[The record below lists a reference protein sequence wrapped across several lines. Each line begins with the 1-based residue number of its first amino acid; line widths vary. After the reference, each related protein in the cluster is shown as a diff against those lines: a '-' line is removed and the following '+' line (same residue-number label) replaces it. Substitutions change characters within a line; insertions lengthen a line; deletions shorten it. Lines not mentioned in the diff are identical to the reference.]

1 VKAPI
6 VKAYTVTR
14 HCAAITEG
22 LGFFQSA
29 AEEATMQGPRVSR
42 LPASIACAALA
53 LSATT
58 ASAGFDHRIGYDD
71 SGIWSRNTQKALAA
85 GVIAF
90 EAGGALWLGADDR
103 FGRTLWQTIDA
114 SVASGLTAQVA
125 KYAFG
130 RERPGQTDN
139 PNEWFKGSCCQSFP
153 SGEVTLQASFVTP
166 IIVNYHAQYP
176 WVWALEA
183 LPIYDG
189 IARMKTWGHW
199 QTDVLAGWALGT
211 AFGYYATT
219 RDEPFFVSILPHE
232 ITAGIHTR
240 F

>member
-1 VKAPI
+1 M
-6 VKAYTVTR
+6 R
-14 HCAAITEG
+14 
-22 LGFFQSA
+22 
-29 AEEATMQGPRVSR
+29 RRRDSR
-42 LPASIACAALA
+42 IAASIVAAALA
-53 LSATT
+53 LAGTT
-58 ASAGFDHRIGYDD
+58 ASAGGGPLGIDHRIGYDD
-71 SGIWSRNTQKALAA
+71 SGIWARNSQKALAA

-114 SVASGLTAQVA
+114 SVASGIAAEVA

-130 RERPGQTDN
+130 RKRPGQTDN
-139 PNEWFKGSCCQSFP
+139 PNEWFKGTCCRSFP

-166 IIVNYHAQYP
+166 IIVDYHAEQP

-199 QTDVLAGWALGT
+199 QTDVLAGWALGS
-211 AFGYYATT
+211 AFGYYATR
-219 RDEPFFVSILPHE
+219 RDEPWFVSILPKG
-232 ITAGIHTR
+232 ITVGMRTT

>member
-1 VKAPI
+1 MRTRGFSNIAAPL
-6 VKAYTVTR
+6 
-14 HCAAITEG
+14 
-22 LGFFQSA
+22 LG
-29 AEEATMQGPRVSR
+29 
-42 LPASIACAALA
+42 AALA
-53 LSATT
+53 CGATSA
-58 ASAGFDHRIGYDD
+58 AAGGGPLGIDHRIGYDD
-71 SGIWSRNTQKALAA
+71 SGIWARNNQKALAA

-90 EAGGALWLGADDR
+90 ELGGALWLGAGDR

-114 SVASGLTAQVA
+114 SVASGVTAQVA

-130 RERPGQTDN
+130 RERPSQTDN
-139 PNEWFKGSCCQSFP
+139 PNEWFKGTCCQSFP

-219 RDEPFFVSILPHE
+219 RDEPFFVSILPRQ
-232 ITAGIHTR
+232 ITVGIHTK

>member
-1 VKAPI
+1 MMQRRQASRVATSI
-6 VKAYTVTR
+6 VA
-14 HCAAITEG
+14 
-22 LGFFQSA
+22 
-29 AEEATMQGPRVSR
+29 
-42 LPASIACAALA
+42 AALA
-53 LSATT
+53 LGGTT
-58 ASAGFDHRIGYDD
+58 ASAGGGPLGIDHRIGYDD
-71 SGIWSRNTQKALAA
+71 SGIWARNSQKALAA

-114 SVASGLTAQVA
+114 SVASGITAQVA

-130 RERPGQTDN
+130 RRRPGQTDN
-139 PNEWFKGSCCQSFP
+139 PNEWFKGTCCRSFP

-166 IIVNYHAQYP
+166 IIVDYHAEYP
-176 WVWALEA
+176 WVWALEV

-199 QTDVLAGWALGT
+199 QTDVLAGWALGS
-211 AFGYYATT
+211 AFGYYATR
-219 RDEPFFVSILPHE
+219 RDEPFFVSILPKGV
-232 ITAGIHTR
+232 TVGIRTT

>member
-1 VKAPI
+1 
-6 VKAYTVTR
+6 
-14 HCAAITEG
+14 
-22 LGFFQSA
+22 
-29 AEEATMQGPRVSR
+29 MQRPRASR
-42 LPASIACAALA
+42 IPGSIACAALA
-53 LSATT
+53 LGATT
-58 ASAGFDHRIGYDD
+58 ASAGLDHRIGYDD
-71 SGIWSRNTQKALAA
+71 SGIWSRNSQKALEV

-114 SVASGLTAQVA
+114 SVASGITAQVA

-130 RERPGQTDN
+130 RERPAQTDN

-166 IIVNYHAQYP
+166 IIVNYHAEYP

-211 AFGYYATT
+211 AFGYYATK
-219 RDEPFFVSILPHE
+219 RDEPFFVSILPKE
-232 ITAGIHTR
+232 ITVGIRTK